1 MDLLRGA
8 KVVKRFGGLI
18 AVNEVDF
25 AVKQGEVF
33 GLIGP
38 NGAGK
43 TTLLNVING
52 IIPMTSGELFF
63 GDQRLN
69 GLKLHQITHL
79 GIGRTFQIV
88 RPFEGLTARQN
99 VTVGGVFGTKPRN
112 DLKSAMEAS
121 ERVLNFV
128 GLKEKMDRQ
137 VTSLTIPD
145 RKRLEVA
152 RALAL
157 HPKLLLLDEVMS
169 ALNPKEVDAMMEM
182 VREINRQ
189 GVTIVMIEHVMRATM
204 ALCQR
209 ILVLH
214 HGKRIALDNPESI
227 SQNEEVLQS
236 YLGTRFAQMEA
247 ARAKAAML

>member
-1 MDLLRGA
+1 MELLRGS
-8 KVVKRFGGLI
+8 KITKRFGGLI

-25 AVKQGEVF
+25 AVEEGEIF

-43 TTLLNVING
+43 TTLLNIING
-52 IIPMTSGELFF
+52 LIPMTSGELYF
-63 GDQRLN
+63 GQHLLNRL
-69 GLKLHQITHL
+69 KPHDITHL
-79 GIGRTFQIV
+79 GIGRAFQIV

-99 VTVGGVFGTKPRN
+99 VMVGGIFGTKPRT
-112 DLKSAMEAS
+112 DLKSALQEA
-121 ERVLNFV
+121 ERVLVFV
-128 GLKEKMDRQ
+128 GLKDKMDRQ

-152 RALAL
+152 RALSL

-169 ALNPKEVDAMMEM
+169 ALTPREVDDMMEM
-182 VREINRQ
+182 VREINRR

-204 ALCQR
+204 ALCRR

-214 HGKRIALDNPESI
+214 HGRRIALDKPDEI
-227 SQNEEVLQS
+227 SRNDEVLRS
-236 YLGTRFAQMEA
+236 YLGERFARNESV
-247 ARAKAAML
+247 RVKAATP